1 MQDAWRTYLELA
13 VGMTDET
20 RRKVQTVAQKLA
32 GSSGATAAQVQ
43 AFAEELVSTG
53 LANREALTKIVRFE
67 VDRALGAV
75 GLATA
80 EEVADLTARV
90 RQLEGELRRSRAG
103 RGAEVSPEEAGAFL
117 AAAADADSAHAGTAG
132 AGASPAAGRAAP
144 QKTMAKKTVAKKT
157 VAKKARPAGPVAKK
171 AVAKAQPDSAVA
183 KKTPPGKVV
192 AKKTVA
198 KKAIAKAQPDSTA
211 SPQPQPQPQPQ
222 PGTGKPVK
230 KMAKKTVRP
239 AANRQSEQR

>member
-117 AAAADADSAHAGTAG
+117 TAAADVDADSAHAGA
-132 AGASPAAGRAAP
+132 AGASPAAGPAAP

-157 VAKKARPAGPVAKK
+157 VAKKARPAGPVARK
-171 AVAKAQPDSAVA
+171 AVAKAQPDSAV
-183 KKTPPGKVV
+183 TQPGKAV

-211 SPQPQPQPQPQ
+211 SPQPQ

>member
-117 AAAADADSAHAGTAG
+117 TAAADVDADSAHAGA
-132 AGASPAAGRAAP
+132 AGASPAAGPAAP

-157 VAKKARPAGPVAKK
+157 VAKKARPAGPVARK

-183 KKTPPGKVV
+183 KKTQPGKAV

-211 SPQPQPQPQPQ
+211 SPQPQPQ

>member
-117 AAAADADSAHAGTAG
+117 AAAADADADSAHAGAAG
-132 AGASPAAGRAAP
+132 AAGASPAAGRAAP

-183 KKTPPGKVV
+183 KKTQPGKAV

-211 SPQPQPQPQPQ
+211 SPQPQPQ

>member
-117 AAAADADSAHAGTAG
+117 AAAADADAAHAGA

-211 SPQPQPQPQPQ
+211 SPQPQPQSQ
-222 PGTGKPVK
+222 PGTGEPVK

>member
-117 AAAADADSAHAGTAG
+117 AAAADADAAHAGA

-183 KKTPPGKVV
+183 KKTQPGKAV

-211 SPQPQPQPQPQ
+211 SPQPQPQ

>member
-117 AAAADADSAHAGTAG
+117 TAAADADA
-132 AGASPAAGRAAP
+132 AGASPAADPAAP

-157 VAKKARPAGPVAKK
+157 VAKKARPAGPVARK

-183 KKTPPGKVV
+183 KKTQPGNAV

-211 SPQPQPQPQPQ
+211 SPQPQPQ

>member
-117 AAAADADSAHAGTAG
+117 AAAADADAAHAGTAG

-144 QKTMAKKTVAKKT
+144 QKTMAKKT

-211 SPQPQPQPQPQ
+211 SPQPQPQPQSQ

>member
-117 AAAADADSAHAGTAG
+117 TAAADADADSAHAGA
-132 AGASPAAGRAAP
+132 AGASPAAGPAAP

-183 KKTPPGKVV
+183 KKTQPGNAV

-211 SPQPQPQPQPQ
+211 SPQPQPQ